1 MGDFLRNLTLMLAVA
16 AFAAPAVAFDGP
28 TQKAGAKKST
38 AAAKQDKPEKE
49 AAPEAAADEK
59 SKTAAMVQQAFDAG
73 VKAYGSGKF
82 EEAQRAFDASVR
94 GGLPSAQMPRL
105 LYYRGLTFRKLG
117 KPGYAVSDLTS
128 ALWLKGGLSEAE
140 RADAVKA
147 RALAYN
153 ESGVSDVPPVPQS
166 AYAEAPK
173 IPSSSPAATQTA
185 MAGSGGSAA
194 PASNAPAAPT
204 PSSSSSGGIGG
215 FFSNL
220 FGGGSS
226 SEEKPAEPPTSTASI
241 NDDNAPPPDP
251 AASGW
256 GAATE
261 VVAHGSAPNGAA
273 PKRAPEIAAPFVTQ
287 VASVDQQPSA
297 PAPPAEGMST
307 PSGKFRLQ
315 VAAVRSR
322 SEAEALAGLLVG
334 RHADQLGGRHPEV
347 DESVIGSMGTFY
359 RVRLGPYASAQEPE
373 QLCAALRSD
382 GFDCLVL
389 GQ

>member
-1 MGDFLRNLTLMLAVA
+1 MGDFLRNLTLLLVVA
-16 AFAAPAVAFDGP
+16 AFAAPAMAFDGP
-28 TQKAGAKKST
+28 TQKTGAKKST
-38 AAAKQDKPEKE
+38 AAAKQEKE
-49 AAPEAAADEK
+49 ATPAESAADEK
-59 SKTAAMVQQAFDAG
+59 GKAAALVQQAFDG
-73 VKAYGSGKF
+73 GIKAYGSGKF
-82 EEAQRAFDASVR
+82 EEAQRAFDAAVR

-117 KPGYAVSDLTS
+117 KPGFAVSDLTS

-140 RADAVKA
+140 RADAIKA

-173 IPSSSPAATQTA
+173 IPSSTPAPTQTA

-215 FFSNL
+215 FFSGL

-226 SEEKPAEPPTSTASI
+226 SEEKPAEPPSSTASLA
-241 NDDNAPPPDP
+241 DNSPPPDP

-256 GAATE
+256 GASTE
-261 VVAHGSAPNGAA
+261 VVAHGPAT
-273 PKRAPEIAAPFVTQ
+273 KRAPEIAAPFVTQ

-297 PAPPAEGMST
+297 PAPPAERVSA

-334 RHADQLGGRHPEV
+334 RHGGELGGRHPEV